1 MSTEIKC
8 PKCGTIFTVDE
19 SEYAT
24 LLEQVRTKE
33 FDASVKKE
41 TDRIM
46 RDMKKDAELAAMKA
60 AAENANIVAQKDT
73 YIAELKAKLEHENEN
88 LTYKIEKAVSEK
100 EKEIYELKSAI
111 QTSENQYKEAKRL
124 IVSQYEKELEMKDE
138 TIAYLKDYR
147 TKLSTKMVGEDLEQ
161 HCENKFNEMRMVAFP
176 RAEFGK
182 DNDAKT
188 GSKGDYIYRET
199 AEDGTEILSIMF
211 EMKNEMETTATK
223 HKNEHFFAELD
234 KDRRE
239 KKCEY
244 AILVSMLEQD
254 SELYNTGIVDVSYKY
269 EKMYVIRPQFF
280 IQIISILR
288 NAALNSLKY
297 KQEAEM
303 VKRQNIDVTN
313 FESELNEFKD
323 KFGKNY
329 KDASD
334 RFSNAI
340 DEIDAT
346 IQHLMKVKDNL
357 LKSEKH
363 LTAAERKL
371 DTLTIKKLTSG
382 NATMKAM
389 FAELESNAKLAE
401 ALNGNVEENK
411 DSDEQKSKK
420 PLPSWIKKKEENGT
434 HMQSSNSADNVKTA
448 NADTDGNSESNSNS
462 ESEPKKV
469 KTWQDVLDYV
479 KAHKNEAK

>member
-46 RDMKKDAELAAMKA
+46 RDMKKDAELATMKA

-147 TKLSTKMVGEDLEQ
+147 TKLSTKMVGENLEQ

-389 FAELESNAKLAE
+389 FAELESKSNPAE

-411 DSDEQKSKK
+411 EDNESKSKK
-420 PLPSWIKKKEENGT
+420 PLPSWLTKKEENGT
-434 HMQSSNSADNVKTA
+434 SMQSSNSADDVKTA
-448 NADTDGNSESNSNS
+448 DADTDGNSESNSNS
-462 ESEPKKV
+462 ESEPKKDES
-469 KTWQDVLDYV
+469 WQDVLDYI

>member
-60 AAENANIVAQKDT
+60 AAENANIVSQKDT

-88 LTYKIEKAVSEK
+88 LTYKIEKAVAEK
-100 EKEIYELKSAI
+100 EKEIYELKSTI
-111 QTSENQYKEAKRL
+111 QTSENQYNEAKRL
-124 IVSQYEKELEMKDE
+124 IVSKYEKELEMKDE
-138 TIAYLKDYR
+138 AIAYLKDYR
-147 TKLSTKMVGEDLEQ
+147 KKLSTKMVGEDLEQ

-199 AEDGTEILSIMF
+199 AEDGMEILSIMF

-303 VKRQNIDVTN
+303 VKRQNIDVTS

-371 DTLTIKKLTSG
+371 DTLTIKKLTCD

-389 FAELESNAKLAE
+389 FAELESKSNPVE
-401 ALNGNVEENK
+401 ALNGNVEENNATNN
-411 DSDEQKSKK
+411 
-420 PLPSWIKKKEENGT
+420 EE
-434 HMQSSNSADNVKTA
+434 
-448 NADTDGNSESNSNS
+448 E
-462 ESEPKKV
+462 
-469 KTWQDVLDYV
+469 
-479 KAHKNEAK
+479 

>member
-147 TKLSTKMVGEDLEQ
+147 TKLPTKMVGEDLEQ

-244 AILVSMLEQD
+244 AIIVSMLEQD

-389 FAELESNAKLAE
+389 FAELESKSNPVE
-401 ALNGNVEENK
+401 ALNGNVEENNATNN
-411 DSDEQKSKK
+411 
-420 PLPSWIKKKEENGT
+420 EE
-434 HMQSSNSADNVKTA
+434 
-448 NADTDGNSESNSNS
+448 E
-462 ESEPKKV
+462 
-469 KTWQDVLDYV
+469 
-479 KAHKNEAK
+479 

>member
-33 FDASVKKE
+33 FDASIKKE

-371 DTLTIKKLTSG
+371 DTLTIKKLTCD

-389 FAELESNAKLAE
+389 FAELESKSNPVE
-401 ALNGNVEENK
+401 ALNGNVEENNATNN
-411 DSDEQKSKK
+411 
-420 PLPSWIKKKEENGT
+420 EE
-434 HMQSSNSADNVKTA
+434 
-448 NADTDGNSESNSNS
+448 E
-462 ESEPKKV
+462 
-469 KTWQDVLDYV
+469 
-479 KAHKNEAK
+479 

>member
-73 YIAELKAKLEHENEN
+73 YIAELKAKLEHESEN
-88 LTYKIEKAVSEK
+88 LTYKIEKAVAEK
-100 EKEIYELKSAI
+100 EKEIYELKSTI
-111 QTSENQYKEAKRL
+111 QTSENQYNEAKRL
-124 IVSQYEKELEMKDE
+124 IVSQYEKDLEMKDE
-138 TIAYLKDYR
+138 AIAYLKDYK
-147 TKLSTKMVGEDLEQ
+147 TKLSTKMVGENLEQ

-269 EKMYVIRPQFF
+269 DKMYVIRPQFF

-389 FAELESNAKLAE
+389 FAELESKSNPVE
-401 ALNGNVEENK
+401 ALNGNVEENNATN
-411 DSDEQKSKK
+411 
-420 PLPSWIKKKEENGT
+420 KEE
-434 HMQSSNSADNVKTA
+434 
-448 NADTDGNSESNSNS
+448 E
-462 ESEPKKV
+462 
-469 KTWQDVLDYV
+469 
-479 KAHKNEAK
+479 

>member
-147 TKLSTKMVGEDLEQ
+147 TKLSTKMVGENLEQ

-176 RAEFGK
+176 NAEFSK
-182 DNDAKT
+182 DNDAKS

-288 NAALNSLKY
+288 NAALNSFKY

-389 FAELESNAKLAE
+389 FAELESKSNPAE
-401 ALNGNVEENK
+401 ALNGNVEENNATNN
-411 DSDEQKSKK
+411 
-420 PLPSWIKKKEENGT
+420 EE
-434 HMQSSNSADNVKTA
+434 
-448 NADTDGNSESNSNS
+448 E
-462 ESEPKKV
+462 
-469 KTWQDVLDYV
+469 
-479 KAHKNEAK
+479 

>member
-60 AAENANIVAQKDT
+60 ASENASIVAQKDT
-73 YIAELKAKLEHENEN
+73 YIAELKSKLEHENEN
-88 LTYKIEKAVSEK
+88 LTYKIEKAVAEK
-100 EKEIYELKSAI
+100 EKEIYELKSTI
-111 QTSENQYKEAKRL
+111 QTSENQYNEAKRL
-124 IVSQYEKELEMKDE
+124 LVSQYEKELEMKDE
-138 TIAYLKDYR
+138 AIAYLKDYR
-147 TKLSTKMVGEDLEQ
+147 TKLSTKMVGENLEQ

-313 FESELNEFKD
+313 FESELNDFKD

-371 DTLTIKKLTSG
+371 DGLTIKKLTSG

-401 ALNGNVEENK
+401 ALNGNVEEDNATNN
-411 DSDEQKSKK
+411 
-420 PLPSWIKKKEENGT
+420 EE
-434 HMQSSNSADNVKTA
+434 
-448 NADTDGNSESNSNS
+448 E
-462 ESEPKKV
+462 
-469 KTWQDVLDYV
+469 
-479 KAHKNEAK
+479 

>member
-111 QTSENQYKEAKRL
+111 QTSENQYNEAKRL

-138 TIAYLKDYR
+138 AIAYLKDYK

-269 EKMYVIRPQFF
+269 DKMYVIRPQFF

-363 LTAAERKL
+363 LTVAERKL

-389 FAELESNAKLAE
+389 FAELESKSNPVE
-401 ALNGNVEENK
+401 ALNGNVEENNATNN
-411 DSDEQKSKK
+411 
-420 PLPSWIKKKEENGT
+420 EE
-434 HMQSSNSADNVKTA
+434 
-448 NADTDGNSESNSNS
+448 E
-462 ESEPKKV
+462 
-469 KTWQDVLDYV
+469 
-479 KAHKNEAK
+479 

>member
-33 FDASVKKE
+33 FDASIKKE

-234 KDRRE
+234 KYRRE

-371 DTLTIKKLTSG
+371 DTLTIKKLTCD

-389 FAELESNAKLAE
+389 FAELESKSNPVE
-401 ALNGNVEENK
+401 ALNGNVEENNATNN
-411 DSDEQKSKK
+411 
-420 PLPSWIKKKEENGT
+420 EE
-434 HMQSSNSADNVKTA
+434 
-448 NADTDGNSESNSNS
+448 E
-462 ESEPKKV
+462 
-469 KTWQDVLDYV
+469 
-479 KAHKNEAK
+479 

>member
-33 FDASVKKE
+33 FEASVKKE

-60 AAENANIVAQKDT
+60 AAENASIVAQKDT

-138 TIAYLKDYR
+138 AIAYLKDYK

-223 HKNEHFFAELD
+223 HKNEHFFSELD

-389 FAELESNAKLAE
+389 FAELESKSNPVE

-420 PLPSWIKKKEENGT
+420 QLPSWITKKEENGT

-448 NADTDGNSESNSNS
+448 NADADGNSESNSNS

>member
-19 SEYAT
+19 GEYAT

-33 FDASVKKE
+33 FDASIKKE

-46 RDMKKDAELAAMKA
+46 RDMRKDAELAAMKA
-60 AAENANIVAQKDT
+60 AAENASIVAQKDT

-124 IVSQYEKELEMKDE
+124 IVSQYEKELKMKDE

-182 DNDAKT
+182 DNDAKS

-389 FAELESNAKLAE
+389 FAELESKSNPAE
-401 ALNGNVEENK
+401 ALNGNVEENNATNN
-411 DSDEQKSKK
+411 
-420 PLPSWIKKKEENGT
+420 EE
-434 HMQSSNSADNVKTA
+434 
-448 NADTDGNSESNSNS
+448 E
-462 ESEPKKV
+462 
-469 KTWQDVLDYV
+469 
-479 KAHKNEAK
+479 

>member
-111 QTSENQYKEAKRL
+111 QTSENQYNEAKRL

-138 TIAYLKDYR
+138 AIAYLKDYR

-176 RAEFGK
+176 NAEFGK
-182 DNDAKT
+182 DNDAKS

-234 KDRRE
+234 KDRRK

-389 FAELESNAKLAE
+389 FAELESKSNPVE

-411 DSDEQKSKK
+411 EDNESKSKK
-420 PLPSWIKKKEENGT
+420 PLPSWLTKKEENGT
-434 HMQSSNSADNVKTA
+434 SMQSSNSADDVKTA

-462 ESEPKKV
+462 EAQPKKV
-469 KTWQDVLDYV
+469 KTWQDVLDYI

>member
-46 RDMKKDAELAAMKA
+46 RDMKNDAELAAMKA

-73 YIAELKAKLEHENEN
+73 YIAELKAKLEHESEN
-88 LTYKIEKAVSEK
+88 LTYKIEKAISEK

-111 QTSENQYKEAKRL
+111 QTSESQYNEAKRL

-138 TIAYLKDYR
+138 AIAYLKDYR

-389 FAELESNAKLAE
+389 FAELESKSNPVE
-401 ALNGNVEENK
+401 ALNGNVEENNATNN
-411 DSDEQKSKK
+411 
-420 PLPSWIKKKEENGT
+420 EE
-434 HMQSSNSADNVKTA
+434 
-448 NADTDGNSESNSNS
+448 E
-462 ESEPKKV
+462 
-469 KTWQDVLDYV
+469 
-479 KAHKNEAK
+479 

>member
-73 YIAELKAKLEHENEN
+73 YIAELKAKLEHESEN
-88 LTYKIEKAVSEK
+88 LTYKIEKAVAEK
-100 EKEIYELKSAI
+100 EKEIYELKANI
-111 QTSENQYKEAKRL
+111 QTSENQYNEAKRL
-124 IVSQYEKELEMKDE
+124 LVAQYQNELNIKDE
-138 TIAYLKDYR
+138 TSALLKDYR
-147 TKLSTKMVGEDLEQ
+147 VKLSTKMVGEDLEQ

-182 DNDAKT
+182 DNDAKS

-389 FAELESNAKLAE
+389 FAELESKSNPVE
-401 ALNGNVEENK
+401 ALNGNVEENNATNN
-411 DSDEQKSKK
+411 
-420 PLPSWIKKKEENGT
+420 EE
-434 HMQSSNSADNVKTA
+434 
-448 NADTDGNSESNSNS
+448 E
-462 ESEPKKV
+462 
-469 KTWQDVLDYV
+469 
-479 KAHKNEAK
+479 

>member
-19 SEYAT
+19 GEYAT

-33 FDASVKKE
+33 FDASIKKE

-60 AAENANIVAQKDT
+60 AAENASIVAQKDT

-389 FAELESNAKLAE
+389 FAELESKSNPVE
-401 ALNGNVEENK
+401 ALNGNVEENNATNN
-411 DSDEQKSKK
+411 
-420 PLPSWIKKKEENGT
+420 EE
-434 HMQSSNSADNVKTA
+434 K
-448 NADTDGNSESNSNS
+448 
-462 ESEPKKV
+462 
-469 KTWQDVLDYV
+469 
-479 KAHKNEAK
+479 

>member
-33 FDASVKKE
+33 FDASIKKE

-138 TIAYLKDYR
+138 TIAYLKDYK

-389 FAELESNAKLAE
+389 FAELESKSNPVE

-411 DSDEQKSKK
+411 ESDEQKSKK
-420 PLPSWIKKKEENGT
+420 QLPSWITKKEENGT

-448 NADTDGNSESNSNS
+448 NADTDGNSESNSDS

>member
-73 YIAELKAKLEHENEN
+73 YIAELKAKLEHESEN
-88 LTYKIEKAVSEK
+88 LTYKIEKAVAEK
-100 EKEIYELKSAI
+100 EKEIYELKSTI
-111 QTSENQYKEAKRL
+111 QTSENQYNEAKRV

-138 TIAYLKDYR
+138 AIAYLKDYK
-147 TKLSTKMVGEDLEQ
+147 TKLSTKMVGENLEQ

-269 EKMYVIRPQFF
+269 DKMYVIRPQFF

-389 FAELESNAKLAE
+389 FAELESKSNPVE
-401 ALNGNVEENK
+401 ALNGNVEENNATNN
-411 DSDEQKSKK
+411 
-420 PLPSWIKKKEENGT
+420 EE
-434 HMQSSNSADNVKTA
+434 
-448 NADTDGNSESNSNS
+448 E
-462 ESEPKKV
+462 
-469 KTWQDVLDYV
+469 
-479 KAHKNEAK
+479 

>member
-111 QTSENQYKEAKRL
+111 QTSENQYNEAKRL

-269 EKMYVIRPQFF
+269 DKMYVIRPQFF

-313 FESELNEFKD
+313 FESELNDFKD

-389 FAELESNAKLAE
+389 FAELESKSNPVE
-401 ALNGNVEENK
+401 ALNGNVEENNATNN
-411 DSDEQKSKK
+411 
-420 PLPSWIKKKEENGT
+420 EE
-434 HMQSSNSADNVKTA
+434 
-448 NADTDGNSESNSNS
+448 E
-462 ESEPKKV
+462 
-469 KTWQDVLDYV
+469 
-479 KAHKNEAK
+479 

>member
-46 RDMKKDAELAAMKA
+46 RDMKKDAELTAMKA

-111 QTSENQYKEAKRL
+111 QTSENQYNEAKRL

-138 TIAYLKDYR
+138 AIAYLKDYR
-147 TKLSTKMVGEDLEQ
+147 KKLSTKMVGEDLEQ

-269 EKMYVIRPQFF
+269 DKMYVIRPQFF

-389 FAELESNAKLAE
+389 FAELESKSNPVE

-411 DSDEQKSKK
+411 EDNESKSKK
-420 PLPSWIKKKEENGT
+420 PLPSWLTKKEEDDT
-434 HMQSSNSADNVKTA
+434 SMQSSNSTDDVKTA
-448 NADTDGNSESNSNS
+448 NADTDGNSESNSNP

-469 KTWQDVLDYV
+469 KTWQDVLDYI

>member
-73 YIAELKAKLEHENEN
+73 YIAELKAKLEHESEN
-88 LTYKIEKAVSEK
+88 LTYKIEKAVAEK

-111 QTSENQYKEAKRL
+111 QTSENQYNEAKRL

-138 TIAYLKDYR
+138 AIAYLKDYR

-371 DTLTIKKLTSG
+371 DTLTIKKLTSS

-389 FAELESNAKLAE
+389 FAELESKSNPVE

-420 PLPSWIKKKEENGT
+420 QLPYWITKKEENGT

-448 NADTDGNSESNSNS
+448 NADMDANSESNADS

>member
-176 RAEFGK
+176 NAEFSK
-182 DNDAKT
+182 DNDAKS

-389 FAELESNAKLAE
+389 FAELESKSNPAE
-401 ALNGNVEENK
+401 ALNGNVEENNATNN
-411 DSDEQKSKK
+411 
-420 PLPSWIKKKEENGT
+420 EE
-434 HMQSSNSADNVKTA
+434 
-448 NADTDGNSESNSNS
+448 E
-462 ESEPKKV
+462 
-469 KTWQDVLDYV
+469 
-479 KAHKNEAK
+479 

>member
-60 AAENANIVAQKDT
+60 AAENASIVAQKDT

-111 QTSENQYKEAKRL
+111 QTSENQYNEAKRL

-138 TIAYLKDYR
+138 AIAYLKDYK

-389 FAELESNAKLAE
+389 FAELESKSNPVE
-401 ALNGNVEENK
+401 ALNGNVEENNATNN
-411 DSDEQKSKK
+411 
-420 PLPSWIKKKEENGT
+420 EE
-434 HMQSSNSADNVKTA
+434 
-448 NADTDGNSESNSNS
+448 E
-462 ESEPKKV
+462 
-469 KTWQDVLDYV
+469 
-479 KAHKNEAK
+479 

>member
-73 YIAELKAKLEHENEN
+73 YIAELKAKLEHESEN
-88 LTYKIEKAVSEK
+88 LTYKIEKAVAEK
-100 EKEIYELKSAI
+100 EKEIYELKSTI
-111 QTSENQYKEAKRL
+111 QTSENQYNEAKRL

-138 TIAYLKDYR
+138 AIAYLKDYK
-147 TKLSTKMVGEDLEQ
+147 TKLSTKMVGENLEQ

-211 EMKNEMETTATK
+211 EMKNEMETTVTK

-371 DTLTIKKLTSG
+371 DTLTIKKLTSD

-389 FAELESNAKLAE
+389 FAELESKSNPVE
-401 ALNGNVEENK
+401 ALNGNVEENNATNN
-411 DSDEQKSKK
+411 
-420 PLPSWIKKKEENGT
+420 EE
-434 HMQSSNSADNVKTA
+434 K
-448 NADTDGNSESNSNS
+448 
-462 ESEPKKV
+462 
-469 KTWQDVLDYV
+469 
-479 KAHKNEAK
+479 

>member
-73 YIAELKAKLEHENEN
+73 YIAELKSKLEHENEN

-254 SELYNTGIVDVSYKY
+254 SELYNTRIVDVSYKY
-269 EKMYVIRPQFF
+269 VKMYVIRPQFF

-389 FAELESNAKLAE
+389 FAELESKSNPVE
-401 ALNGNVEENK
+401 ALNGNVEENNATNN
-411 DSDEQKSKK
+411 
-420 PLPSWIKKKEENGT
+420 EE
-434 HMQSSNSADNVKTA
+434 
-448 NADTDGNSESNSNS
+448 E
-462 ESEPKKV
+462 
-469 KTWQDVLDYV
+469 
-479 KAHKNEAK
+479 

>member
-73 YIAELKAKLEHENEN
+73 YIAELKAKLEHENDN

-138 TIAYLKDYR
+138 TIAYLKDYK

-182 DNDAKT
+182 DNDAKS

-389 FAELESNAKLAE
+389 FAELESKSNPVE
-401 ALNGNVEENK
+401 ALNGNVEGNNATNN
-411 DSDEQKSKK
+411 
-420 PLPSWIKKKEENGT
+420 EE
-434 HMQSSNSADNVKTA
+434 
-448 NADTDGNSESNSNS
+448 E
-462 ESEPKKV
+462 
-469 KTWQDVLDYV
+469 
-479 KAHKNEAK
+479 

>member
-111 QTSENQYKEAKRL
+111 QASENQYKEAKRL

-420 PLPSWIKKKEENGT
+420 PLPSWITKKEENGT

-448 NADTDGNSESNSNS
+448 NADTDGNSESNSNP
-462 ESEPKKV
+462 ETEPKKV

>member
-111 QTSENQYKEAKRL
+111 QASENQYKEAKRL

-244 AILVSMLEQD
+244 AILISMLEQD

-389 FAELESNAKLAE
+389 FAELESKSNPVE
-401 ALNGNVEENK
+401 ALNGNVEENNATNN
-411 DSDEQKSKK
+411 
-420 PLPSWIKKKEENGT
+420 EE
-434 HMQSSNSADNVKTA
+434 K
-448 NADTDGNSESNSNS
+448 
-462 ESEPKKV
+462 
-469 KTWQDVLDYV
+469 
-479 KAHKNEAK
+479 

>member
-33 FDASVKKE
+33 FDASIKKE

-60 AAENANIVAQKDT
+60 AAENASIVAQKDT

-111 QTSENQYKEAKRL
+111 QTSENQYNEAKRL

-138 TIAYLKDYR
+138 AIAYLKDYR

-389 FAELESNAKLAE
+389 FAELESKSNPVE
-401 ALNGNVEENK
+401 ALNGNVEENNATNN
-411 DSDEQKSKK
+411 
-420 PLPSWIKKKEENGT
+420 EE
-434 HMQSSNSADNVKTA
+434 
-448 NADTDGNSESNSNS
+448 E
-462 ESEPKKV
+462 
-469 KTWQDVLDYV
+469 
-479 KAHKNEAK
+479 

>member
-19 SEYAT
+19 GEYAT

-33 FDASVKKE
+33 FDASIKKE
-41 TDRIM
+41 TDRIL
-46 RDMKKDAELAAMKA
+46 RDLKKDAELAAMKA

-73 YIAELKAKLEHENEN
+73 YIAELKAKLEHESEN
-88 LTYKIEKAVSEK
+88 LTYKIEKAVAEK

-138 TIAYLKDYR
+138 TIAYLKDYK

-176 RAEFGK
+176 NAEFSK
-182 DNDAKT
+182 DNDAKS

-389 FAELESNAKLAE
+389 FAELESKSNPVE

-420 PLPSWIKKKEENGT
+420 PLPSWITKKEENGT

-448 NADTDGNSESNSNS
+448 NADTDGNSESYSNS

>member
-46 RDMKKDAELAAMKA
+46 RDMKKDAELAAMKV

-88 LTYKIEKAVSEK
+88 LTYKIEKAVAEK

-111 QTSENQYKEAKRL
+111 QTSESQYNEAKHL

-138 TIAYLKDYR
+138 AIAYLKDYR
-147 TKLSTKMVGEDLEQ
+147 KKLSTKMVGEDLEQ

-254 SELYNTGIVDVSYKY
+254 SEWYNTGIVDVSYKY

-303 VKRQNIDVTN
+303 VKRQNIDVTS

-371 DTLTIKKLTSG
+371 DTLTIKKLTCD

-389 FAELESNAKLAE
+389 FAELESKSNPVE
-401 ALNGNVEENK
+401 ALNGNVEENNATNN
-411 DSDEQKSKK
+411 
-420 PLPSWIKKKEENGT
+420 EE
-434 HMQSSNSADNVKTA
+434 
-448 NADTDGNSESNSNS
+448 E
-462 ESEPKKV
+462 
-469 KTWQDVLDYV
+469 
-479 KAHKNEAK
+479 

>member
-73 YIAELKAKLEHENEN
+73 YIAELKAKLEHESEN
-88 LTYKIEKAVSEK
+88 LTYKIEKAVAEK
-100 EKEIYELKSAI
+100 EKEIYELKANI
-111 QTSENQYKEAKRL
+111 QTNKDSYSEEKRL
-124 IVSQYEKELEMKDE
+124 LVAQYQNELNIKDE
-138 TIAYLKDYR
+138 TIALLKDYR
-147 TKLSTKMVGEDLEQ
+147 VKLSTKMVGEDLEQ

-389 FAELESNAKLAE
+389 FAELESKSNPVE

-411 DSDEQKSKK
+411 EDNESKSKK
-420 PLPSWIKKKEENGT
+420 PLPSWLTKKEENGT
-434 HMQSSNSADNVKTA
+434 SMQSSNSADNVKTA
-448 NADTDGNSESNSNS
+448 NADTEGNSESNSNS

-469 KTWQDVLDYV
+469 KTWQDVLDYI

>member
-41 TDRIM
+41 TDRII

-73 YIAELKAKLEHENEN
+73 YIAELKAKLEHESEN
-88 LTYKIEKAVSEK
+88 ITYKIEKAVAEK
-100 EKEIYELKSAI
+100 EKEIYELKANI
-111 QTSENQYKEAKRL
+111 QTNKDSYSEEKRL
-124 IVSQYEKELEMKDE
+124 LVAQYQNELNIKDE
-138 TIAYLKDYR
+138 TIALLKDYR
-147 TKLSTKMVGEDLEQ
+147 VKLSTKMVGEDLEQ

-363 LTAAERKL
+363 LTVAERKL

-389 FAELESNAKLAE
+389 FAELESKSNPVE
-401 ALNGNVEENK
+401 ALNENVEENNATNN
-411 DSDEQKSKK
+411 E
-420 PLPSWIKKKEENGT
+420 KE
-434 HMQSSNSADNVKTA
+434 
-448 NADTDGNSESNSNS
+448 
-462 ESEPKKV
+462 
-469 KTWQDVLDYV
+469 
-479 KAHKNEAK
+479 

>member
-73 YIAELKAKLEHENEN
+73 YIAELKAKLEHESEN

-254 SELYNTGIVDVSYKY
+254 SELYNAGIVDVSYKY

-389 FAELESNAKLAE
+389 FAELESKSNPVE

-411 DSDEQKSKK
+411 EDNESKSKK
-420 PLPSWIKKKEENGT
+420 PLPSWLTKKEENGT
-434 HMQSSNSADNVKTA
+434 SMQSSNSADNVKTA

-469 KTWQDVLDYV
+469 KTWQDVLEYI
-479 KAHKNEAK
+479 KAHKNEEK

>member
-60 AAENANIVAQKDT
+60 ATENANIVAQKDT
-73 YIAELKAKLEHENEN
+73 YIAELKAKLEHESEN
-88 LTYKIEKAVSEK
+88 LTYKIEKAISEK
-100 EKEIYELKSAI
+100 EKEIYELKTNI
-111 QTSENQYKEAKRL
+111 QTNKDSYSEEKRL
-124 IVSQYEKELEMKDE
+124 LVAQYQNELNIKDE
-138 TIAYLKDYR
+138 TIALLKDYR
-147 TKLSTKMVGEDLEQ
+147 VKLSTKMVGEDLEQ

-389 FAELESNAKLAE
+389 FAEIESKSNPVE

-411 DSDEQKSKK
+411 EDNESKSKK
-420 PLPSWIKKKEENGT
+420 PLPSWLTKKEENGT
-434 HMQSSNSADNVKTA
+434 SMQIKQFSRRCENCKR
-448 NADTDGNSESNSNS
+448 GHG
-462 ESEPKKV
+462 
-469 KTWQDVLDYV
+469 W
-479 KAHKNEAK
+479 

>member
-33 FDASVKKE
+33 FDASIKKE

-60 AAENANIVAQKDT
+60 AAENASIVAQKDT

-111 QTSENQYKEAKRL
+111 QTSENQYNEAKRL

-138 TIAYLKDYR
+138 AIAYLKDYK

-389 FAELESNAKLAE
+389 FAELESKSNPVE
-401 ALNGNVEENK
+401 ALNGNVEENNATNN
-411 DSDEQKSKK
+411 
-420 PLPSWIKKKEENGT
+420 EE
-434 HMQSSNSADNVKTA
+434 
-448 NADTDGNSESNSNS
+448 E
-462 ESEPKKV
+462 
-469 KTWQDVLDYV
+469 
-479 KAHKNEAK
+479 

>member
-1 MSTEIKC
+1 MSAEIKC

-60 AAENANIVAQKDT
+60 AAENANIVVQKDT

-124 IVSQYEKELEMKDE
+124 LVSQYEKELEMKDE
-138 TIAYLKDYR
+138 AIAYLKDYK

-223 HKNEHFFAELD
+223 HKNEHFFSELD

-389 FAELESNAKLAE
+389 FAELESKSNPVE
-401 ALNGNVEENK
+401 ALNGNVEENNATNN
-411 DSDEQKSKK
+411 
-420 PLPSWIKKKEENGT
+420 EE
-434 HMQSSNSADNVKTA
+434 
-448 NADTDGNSESNSNS
+448 E
-462 ESEPKKV
+462 
-469 KTWQDVLDYV
+469 
-479 KAHKNEAK
+479 

>member
-88 LTYKIEKAVSEK
+88 LTYKIEKAVAEK

-138 TIAYLKDYR
+138 AIAYLKDYK

-389 FAELESNAKLAE
+389 FAELESKSNPAE
-401 ALNGNVEENK
+401 ALNGNVEENNATNN
-411 DSDEQKSKK
+411 
-420 PLPSWIKKKEENGT
+420 EE
-434 HMQSSNSADNVKTA
+434 
-448 NADTDGNSESNSNS
+448 E
-462 ESEPKKV
+462 
-469 KTWQDVLDYV
+469 
-479 KAHKNEAK
+479 

>member
-60 AAENANIVAQKDT
+60 EAENASIVAQKDT

-111 QTSENQYKEAKRL
+111 QTNENQYKEAKRL

-389 FAELESNAKLAE
+389 FAELESKSNPVE
-401 ALNGNVEENK
+401 ALNGNVEENNATNN
-411 DSDEQKSKK
+411 
-420 PLPSWIKKKEENGT
+420 EE
-434 HMQSSNSADNVKTA
+434 
-448 NADTDGNSESNSNS
+448 E
-462 ESEPKKV
+462 
-469 KTWQDVLDYV
+469 
-479 KAHKNEAK
+479 